1 MTGAPSETP
10 DRGYIGDRARGASL
24 GRASRGAVESP
35 GERLHLRG
43 IRLDS
48 GGYDPGGA
56 YWGHGGWLW
65 EAWNDA
71 GDIYL
76 TGRAMHGSAERKATY
91 QRLRDAGYAGAGE
104 LPRRP
109 NLSAWID
116 RETAKDAVREIVGHD
131 VRFYR

>member
-1 MTGAPSETP
+1 MTHAPSEAP
-10 DRGYIGDRARGASL
+10 DCGWMGDRARGASL

-35 GERLHLRG
+35 GERLHLRA

-48 GGYDPGGA
+48 SGYDPGGA

-76 TGRAMHGSAERKATY
+76 TGRVMPGSAERAAAY
-91 QRLRDAGYAGAGE
+91 QRLRDA
-104 LPRRP
+104 RRP

-116 RETAKDAVREIVGHD
+116 REAAKDAVREIVGHD